1 MLVEALLHDCLS
13 DGEKSYNDIVV
24 YLERARSHPTGKMLV
39 DTIIYPTFLAME
51 LVRAERETDWLLQ
64 QDCLWRMLPLL
75 FAAGHHW
82 YARYTIAFLLEMQ
95 TLPAA
100 AKSDIMSGA
109 HV

>member
-1 MLVEALLHDCLS
+1 MEPS
-13 DGEKSYNDIVV
+13 DSEDVGGHQHIPHISSYGVGSSKEGD
-24 YLERARSHPTGKMLV
+24 R
-39 DTIIYPTFLAME
+39 LAM
-51 LVRAERETDWLLQ
+51 LRLLQ

-82 YARYTIAFLLEMQ
+82 YARYTIAFLQEMQ
-95 TLPAA
+95 NLPAA

>member
-1 MLVEALLHDCLS
+1 MRLVR
-13 DGEKSYNDIVV
+13 V
-24 YLERARSHPTGKMLV
+24 SHKHPQWQVL
-39 DTIIYPTFLAME
+39 DEYPTCLAME

-82 YARYTIAFLLEMQ
+82 YARYTIAFLQEMQ
-95 TLPAA
+95 NLPAA